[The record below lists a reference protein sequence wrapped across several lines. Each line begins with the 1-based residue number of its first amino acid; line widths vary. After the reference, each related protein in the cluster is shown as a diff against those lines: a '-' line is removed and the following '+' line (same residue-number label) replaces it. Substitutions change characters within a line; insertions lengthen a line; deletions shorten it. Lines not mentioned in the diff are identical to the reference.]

1 MCISYWEK
9 KLLYCINPYDPSILN
24 GKNGYRIENVDGCSN
39 LGFSVASADVN
50 GNGRDDVIIGSGAKT
65 DGGEVYIVF
74 H

>member
-1 MCISYWEK
+1 MA
-9 KLLYCINPYDPSILN
+9 
-24 GKNGYRIENVDGCSN
+24 NVDGCSN

-65 DGGEVYIVF
+65 DGGEVYVVF

>member
-1 MCISYWEK
+1 MTAVGEK
-9 KLLYCINPYDPSILN
+9 SFRNRNVTIFEIPSN
-24 GKNGYRIENVDGCSN
+24 TPSSRARFRCSN